1 MLADFFSFLLLLAVP
16 YLAYG
21 ISVESLLSAGRPSDK
36 ITFIQ
41 IFQRPYFHIFGDMQ
55 LEDINALAGC
65 TSETYFYS
73 CANNSGIIV
82 GVLQALFHFF
92 VNLLCINLLI
102 AMLNKS
108 YQDVTDVS
116 FETWTKL
123 NYELL
128 QEYYIIR
135 PILPGGLV
143 LISHLIS
150 LYRMIKFLI
159 CNPDQASREDRR
171 MLSTEDKKDMEIQ
184 EKQTKMYFDE
194 LKLDKQKK
202 AQDSVSGEKV
212 CIAPFQ
218 AALSFLSS
226 KHYKLKFCFPVFFRI
241 HAAPQILEKCG
252 SLQVEFEN
260 LRAETLSF
268 WVINPLNCSYFC
280 FVLAAILFILHQS
293 FLYSASNLILAE

>member
-1 MLADFFSFLLLLAVP
+1 MLSDFFSFLLLLAVP

-21 ISVESLLSAGRPSDK
+21 ISIESLLSVGRPSDFM
-36 ITFIQ
+36 TFVQ

-73 CANNSGIIV
+73 CSNYSGIFV
-82 GVLQALFHFF
+82 GILQACFHFF

-108 YQDVTDVS
+108 YQDVTQES

-135 PILPGGLV
+135 PFLPGGLV
-143 LISHLIS
+143 LISHLVLFS
-150 LYRMIKFLI
+150 LALGRKIKSCI
-159 CNPDQASREDRR
+159 NPDQASREDRP

-184 EKQTKMYFDE
+184 EKQTKLYFDE
-194 LKLDKQKK
+194 LKLVKQKK

-241 HAAPQILEKCG
+241 HVAPPDPREMRFAPGRI
-252 SLQVEFEN
+252 
-260 LRAETLSF
+260 
-268 WVINPLNCSYFC
+268 
-280 FVLAAILFILHQS
+280 
-293 FLYSASNLILAE
+293 